1 MKKYIPQI
9 EPWVDNEELIQLT
22 KVIESTYI
30 SEHKKTEEFLDLII
44 DYTNAKY
51 AIAMSNGTLAL
62 AACLMAEGIGLGD
75 EIIVPDLTFVATANA
90 VILNGATPVF

>member
-1 MKKYIPQI
+1 MLKYIPQI
-9 EPWVDNEELIQLT
+9 EPWIDDKELIQLT

-30 SEHKKTEEFLDLII
+30 SENKKTEEFLNLILG
-44 DYTNAKY
+44 YTNAGY

-62 AACLMAEGIGLGD
+62 IACLMAEGIGPGD

-90 VILNGATPVF
+90 VILNGATPV